1 MKKMTFR
8 GVSGGLCLVMAGF
21 LAIPTI
27 SFSQDT
33 PAQQVVVPDAQI
45 LYSVCVGSFSD
56 VSESTQV
63 ANNLTTLGYTPVW
76 QRQGEDSRTQ
86 VLVGCCDYMP
96 DAVLLCNSIREK
108 GYSDVWKI
116 YIPPTE
122 WSESVPSIPG
132 LVIPD
137 EPLLVPSSTTY
148 PSTFQ
153 VVDLSVQPALAA
165 FNTALIAGDD
175 TQVIAEGRAVLETL
189 DKSDAARGRVEL
201 ELGKAVVREGGKAA
215 PAMDHF
221 LAVARGEVAANADDQ
236 MRARLCAADS
246 WHYYYFKPVKA
257 RQAYAEIIA
266 AHGSDV
272 SIKSRCMVE
281 TLACLLES
289 ARSEAAT
296 FDEVRRYTAQ
306 IHLDVP
312 AEYEKT
318 HAVADLIA
326 GESLFYEGKYDEAIT
341 ALEGVRADYP
351 NRIRERS
358 MASMFLGEIYF
369 RLKKWDLCQHYYNDV
384 IAADFSDPE
393 ENFYWAGE
401 KWNLPKRAAQKIA
414 DYAQEFLDTDTRESY
429 LSKIENGDYDEPA
442 QATEQTTIDTAF
454 PHGFYEKAVQ

>member
-1 MKKMTFR
+1 
-8 GVSGGLCLVMAGF
+8 
-21 LAIPTI
+21 
-27 SFSQDT
+27 
-33 PAQQVVVPDAQI
+33 
-45 LYSVCVGSFSD
+45 
-56 VSESTQV
+56 
-63 ANNLTTLGYTPVW
+63 
-76 QRQGEDSRTQ
+76 
-86 VLVGCCDYMP
+86 MP

-122 WSESVPSIPG
+122 WSESVPCVPG

-137 EPLLVPSSTTY
+137 EPLLVRSGTRY
-148 PSTFQ
+148 PASFQ
-153 VVDLSVQPALAA
+153 SVDLSSRTELASL
-165 FNTALIAGDD
+165 NTALTAGDD
-175 TQVIAEGRAVLETL
+175 AQVIAEGRTALETL
-189 DKSDAARGRVEL
+189 DKSDAVRGRVEL
-201 ELGKAVVREGGKAA
+201 EVGKAVVRDGGKAA

-246 WHYYYFKPVKA
+246 WHYYYFNPVRA
-257 RQAYAEIIA
+257 RKAYAEILA
-266 AHGSDV
+266 AHGSDIK
-272 SIKSRCMVE
+272 IKSRCMVE

-296 FDEVRRYTAQ
+296 YDEVRRYTAQ

-312 AEYEKT
+312 SEYEKT

-326 GESLFYEGKYDEAIT
+326 GESLFYEGKYDEAVT
-341 ALEGVRADYP
+341 VLEGVRADYP

-369 RLKKWDLCQHYYNDV
+369 RSKKWDLCQHYYNDV

-393 ENFYWAGE
+393 ENFYWEGE

-429 LSKIENGDYDEPA
+429 LSKIENGDYDEKA
-442 QATEQTTIDTAF
+442 QAKEASTTTIDTAF
-454 PHGFYEKAVQ
+454 PHGFYEKAVR